1 MRASVS
7 MHTFVRA
14 LERSNGYVIATR
26 FFFVVITDNGVEN
39 LILVNVTHDDYEH
52 AKETLSCS

>member
-1 MRASVS
+1 

-26 FFFVVITDNGVEN
+26 FFVVITDNEVEN
-39 LILVNVTHDDYEH
+39 FILVNTTHDDYEH
-52 AKETLSCS
+52 AKQTLSCS